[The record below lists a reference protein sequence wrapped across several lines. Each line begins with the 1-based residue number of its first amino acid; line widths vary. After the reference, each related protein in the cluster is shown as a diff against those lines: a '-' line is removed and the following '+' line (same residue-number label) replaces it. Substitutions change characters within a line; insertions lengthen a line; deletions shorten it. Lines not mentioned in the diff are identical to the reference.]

1 MAYSTAEEYDLK
13 KLMQGLQLQALYH
26 PSSMSEGLYLN
37 VFSIIPTY
45 KSNTVCFLS
54 IDIHDVLHV
63 SARYQVDREPR
74 EIYFFREGSVV
85 FWNVS
90 ELERKNVLKFLKDY
104 EDESYDK
111 EIVAEGNER
120 MVYAYTEVL

>member
-1 MAYSTAEEYDLK
+1 MYI
-13 KLMQGLQLQALYH
+13 
-26 PSSMSEGLYLN
+26 SE
-37 VFSIIPTY
+37 
-45 KSNTVCFLS
+45 

-90 ELERKNVLKFLKDY
+90 EVERKDILSHIKPFEDGPYAKPVILEGSEKMLYTYTQVLYEKISLFIIYFTCMLKDFIFFL
-104 EDESYDK
+104 ETK
-111 EIVAEGNER
+111 QP
-120 MVYAYTEVL
+120 

>member
-1 MAYSTAEEYDLK
+1 MIFSVFYS
-13 KLMQGLQLQALYH
+13 
-26 PSSMSEGLYLN
+26 
-37 VFSIIPTY
+37 
-45 KSNTVCFLS
+45 
-54 IDIHDVLHV
+54 DIHDVLHV

-90 ELERKNVLKFLKDY
+90 ELERSNVLNFIKEY
-104 EDESYDK
+104 EDEGYAK
-111 EIVAEGNER
+111 EIIAEGNEK